1 MSLIELKTFLE
12 VIEEK
17 GITAAANKLNL
28 TQPAVT
34 KRLENLKITFGI
46 EKLFSRKKGE
56 FTVTENAK
64 LLIPYAQNMVALAE
78 NAKSE
83 IKMHTTGNKGKLFIG
98 TGTTWS
104 LSQLPIGLAK
114 TLLEFPELEIN
125 LNVDSPDIQLEK
137 LLKNKI
143 DILFAR
149 KPSKLSDIN
158 YHSLSID
165 KFLIFSS
172 SSNENAKKISRAK
185 DLTKFKWVMNTTTKK
200 TEDLFFNW
208 FSVRNLPRP
217 FIALKTNSLRM
228 SLRLVENSSLLLF
241 TASHVYTAPESSL
254 LTNIQIKGF
263 DLELDTGVI
272 TRKGYRSNFLNS
284 LIKNL

>member
-137 LLKNKI
+137 LLQNKI

-172 SSNENAKKISRAK
+172 SSNENAKKISKAK
-185 DLTKFKWVMNTTTKK
+185 DLTKFKWVMNTTTF
-200 TEDLFFNW
+200 TR
-208 FSVRNLPRP
+208 FSKVHVT
-217 FIALKTNSLRM
+217 FITKI
-228 SLRLVENSSLLLF
+228 
-241 TASHVYTAPESSL
+241 YT
-254 LTNIQIKGF
+254 K
-263 DLELDTGVI
+263 
-272 TRKGYRSNFLNS
+272 
-284 LIKNL
+284 